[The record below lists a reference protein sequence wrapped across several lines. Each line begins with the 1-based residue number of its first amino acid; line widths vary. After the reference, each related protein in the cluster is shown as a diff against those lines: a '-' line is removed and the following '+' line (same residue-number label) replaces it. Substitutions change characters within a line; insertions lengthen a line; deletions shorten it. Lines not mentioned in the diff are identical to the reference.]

1 MKHYGFVNEV
11 TPHDELENTTQ
22 ALADHISA
30 KSPLA
35 LRRMKIVAQETQ
47 GQTRDDALRNEQLIF
62 RQHLRSADMVEGL
75 AAFAEKRTP
84 SFQGR

>member
-1 MKHYGFVNEV
+1 
-11 TPHDELENTTQ
+11 
-22 ALADHISA
+22 
-30 KSPLA
+30 
-35 LRRMKIVAQETQ
+35 MKIVAQETQ